1 MKRVR
6 WMGAGLALGIG
17 SSVWVQR
24 KAKAVAAR
32 YHPSSV
38 AGTAAGRVRRWPG
51 EVREAL
57 REGRQAMRDREAE
70 LRSGPYSDR
79 NDRPGSL

>member
-1 MKRVR
+1 MKRLR

-17 SSVWVQR
+17 SSMWVRR
-24 KAKAVAAR
+24 KARAVVAR

-38 AGTAAGRVRRWPG
+38 AGGAAGRVRSWPG

-70 LRSGPYSDR
+70 LRSGSYSDG
-79 NDRPGSL
+79 NDRPGRP

>member
-1 MKRVR
+1 
-6 WMGAGLALGIG
+6 MGAGLAIGIG

-38 AGTAAGRVRRWPG
+38 ADMAAGRVRSWPG
-51 EVREAL
+51 ELREAL

-70 LRSGPYSDR
+70 LRAGSYSGE
-79 NDRPGSL
+79 NDRPGRP